1 MDTATEQFADRL
13 HTSLS
18 NTPGVLWWLLRPL
31 WTLLA
36 AGEPVT
42 VDQLAART
50 DRPTEQVRD
59 ALATM
64 PDTEY
69 DPAGRIIG
77 HGLTFNPTPHHYD
90 TGGRTLYTWCALDTL
105 TFPAILGHTARVSS
119 PCRGTGE
126 QVRLTVTPHGITNV
140 TPATAVV
147 SVVIPAAPTSVR
159 DSFCNQSHFFA
170 SPDAAHRWLTEH
182 PDATVLPAIDAFAVG
197 QRIVE

>member
-1 MDTATEQFADRL
+1 VDTATEQFADRL

-42 VDQLAART
+42 VDQLAAQA
-50 DRPTEQVRD
+50 DRPAEQVRE
-59 ALATM
+59 ALAAM

-69 DPAGRIIG
+69 DAAGRIIG
-77 HGLTFNPTPHHYD
+77 HGLTFNPTPHRYD

-105 TFPAILGHTARVSS
+105 TFPAILGHTAQVTS
-119 PCRGTGE
+119 PCRGTG
-126 QVRLTVTPHGITNV
+126 QPVRLTVTPDGITTV

-170 SPDAAHRWLTEH
+170 SPDAAHRWLSEH
-182 PDATVLPAIDAFAVG
+182 PDATVLPAADAFAVG